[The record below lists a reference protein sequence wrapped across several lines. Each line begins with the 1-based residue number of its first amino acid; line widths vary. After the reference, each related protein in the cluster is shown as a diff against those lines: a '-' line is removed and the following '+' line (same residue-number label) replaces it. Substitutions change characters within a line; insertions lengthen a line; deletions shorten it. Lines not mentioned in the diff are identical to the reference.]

1 MSDKIMMELAK
12 MQTRI
17 RGFEQEVKNY
27 KDLLLKRDEEITEL
41 RKKVELK
48 ELEERMMAKNK
59 SYLELK
65 VLKDQQQIEENKK
78 LKEGNKKNDDSK
90 KDSSRRKK

>member
-17 RGFEQEVKNY
+17 RGFEQEVKSY

-48 ELEERMMAKNK
+48 QLEERMIAKNK

-65 VLKDQQQIEENKK
+65 ALKDQQQIEENKK
-78 LKEGNKKNDDSK
+78 LKEGNNKNDDSK

>member
-1 MSDKIMMELAK
+1 MTDKIMMELAK
-12 MQTRI
+12 MQTKI
-17 RGFEQEVKNY
+17 RGFEQEVKSY

-48 ELEERMMAKNK
+48 QLEERMIAKNK

-78 LKEGNKKNDDSK
+78 LKEGKNDDSK